1 MSFQSDKVINAL
13 ISRIPT
19 DGPKI
24 CDKVNAVYLFEV
36 EEKKGG
42 PVKKWTVDLK
52 NKPGKRSL
60 TSQDLAKK
68 ENMES
73 QTVHSSSRT
82 QTSWQSPKELLT
94 LR

>member
-52 NKPGKRSL
+52 NKPGKHIL
-60 TSQDLAKK
+60 TSRILQRR
-68 ENMES
+68 
-73 QTVHSSSRT
+73 RT
-82 QTSWQSPKELLT
+82 RKTRLHIPHLG
-94 LR
+94 R

>member
-1 MSFQSDKVINAL
+1 MSFQSDKVIAAL

-24 CDKVNAVYLFEV
+24 CDKINAVYLFEI

-52 NKPGKRSL
+52 NKPGKRQL
-60 TSQDLAKK
+60 TSRILQRRRAWKARLYFPYA
-68 ENMES
+68 
-73 QTVHSSSRT
+73 
-82 QTSWQSPKELLT
+82 
-94 LR
+94 

>member
-52 NKPGKRSL
+52 NKPGKCIL
-60 TSQDLAKK
+60 TSRILQGR
-68 ENMES
+68 
-73 QTVHSSSRT
+73 RT
-82 QTSWQSPKELLT
+82 RKTRLHIPHLG
-94 LR
+94 R